1 MKFLK
6 ANRILIFIIL
16 SLTIFSCGVSIKSVV
31 DTQNPKV
38 YDDLLIV
45 IPKPD
50 YFRFFV
56 PKFKTTLEEQLKP
69 YDIDYEILIVEPQSK
84 KLELNNNDNV
94 IPSKSKEGKDLIV
107 YLLPRNV
114 FILDNLIRNFNYEI
128 IGISTESE
136 KEVWKSFME
145 VKCQFGPSSQK
156 EKISQLLLNQ
166 LNKDGVIKTKVE

>member
-6 ANRILIFIIL
+6 SYRILVFIIL
-16 SLTIFSCGVSIKSVV
+16 SLTIVSCGVTINSVV

-56 PKFKTTLEEQLKP
+56 PKFKTTLEEQLNL
-69 YDIDYEILIVEPQSK
+69 YNIDYEILIVEPMSK
-84 KLELNNNDNV
+84 KLELNINDNV
-94 IPSKSKEGKDLIV
+94 IPIASKEGKDLIV

-114 FILDNLIRNFNYEI
+114 FILGNLIRNFEYEI
-128 IGISTESE
+128 IGVSTEYE
-136 KEVWKSFME
+136 KEVWKSFMK

-156 EKISQLLLNQ
+156 EKISQLFLNQ
-166 LNKDGVIKTKVE
+166 LNKDGVIKIKN